1 VCAVVAQGI
10 FVELYPDTDG
20 FCHISELSEQFVR
33 NIEDVKVAV
42 GDVIDVKVTQINL
55 EKMQYRVVPTSTIEV
70 VSSGGGGGGR
80 GGGGRGGGRGG
91 RGGRGGGKKEESA
104 VIKQTYG

>member
-1 VCAVVAQGI
+1 VVVQGI

-42 GDVIDVKVTQINL
+42 GDVLDVKVTQVNL
-55 EKMQYRVVPTSTIEV
+55 EKMQYRVVPTSKIEV
-70 VSSGGGGGGR
+70 VSSGGGGR
-80 GGGGRGGGRGG
+80 GGGRRGGGRGG
-91 RGGRGGGKKEESA
+91 RGGRGGGKKEEPV
-104 VIKQTYG
+104 VIKQTFG